1 MGKAARKMKK
11 KQMQAEETAVRQE
24 NAHWEALLAE
34 QMAAGEYTTAIDTL
48 AKLIQGNDIQP
59 EFMYD
64 AAYAY
69 FMVGDYERA
78 GQWINNT
85 LSYAPDHLSIR
96 ILLARLLMI
105 EEREDDGLAVLEFV
119 LDKGGDS
126 LTAAQ
131 RKEIGET
138 LTFLGD
144 DARAKLR
151 DEYPHVAAFLRWDAS
166 ASETRDV
173 SQILANLR
181 EKVAAVGAAAGEA
194 VEEAAAAVKPMA
206 EAGMAAAEEA
216 VAAAKPTFEA
226 GAAAVAKKPA
236 EILASLKERLAAV
249 RQGKKA
255 PTAVEDGGEPRTTAE
270 EAHGTGETPSCRE
283 SAAPHEE
290 TAQKTVQVLSDTSAA
305 EQKKQDV
312 LEKALPAVQKAELLT
327 AFAAGYYAQGALS
340 AAELLLQAALD
351 LDAADGILRN
361 MALVQQDLGRREEA
375 LQTAA
380 RMKLADFALLRLL
393 RQG

>member
-11 KQMQAEETAVRQE
+11 RQAQSEAAGTRQE
-24 NAHWEALLAE
+24 NAQREAELKK
-34 QMAAGEYTTAIDTL
+34 QMAAGEYAAAIDTISQL
-48 AKLIQGNDIQP
+48 VKGNDIKP
-59 EFMYD
+59 EVMYD

-69 FMVGDYERA
+69 FMLDDYERA

-85 LSYAPDHLSIR
+85 LSYAPEHLSVR
-96 ILLARLLMI
+96 ILLARLLMLQD
-105 EEREDDGLAVLEFV
+105 REDDGWAVLAFV
-119 LDKGGDS
+119 IERGGDS
-126 LTAAQ
+126 LTEVQ
-131 RKEIGET
+131 RKEIEEAVALFGES
-138 LTFLGD
+138 D
-144 DARAKLR
+144 REKVR
-151 DEYPHVAAFLRWDAS
+151 RSYPQVAAFLHWDAS
-166 ASETRDV
+166 AADTRDV

-194 VEEAAAAVKPMA
+194 VEEAAAAVKPVA

-255 PTAVEDGGEPRTTAE
+255 LSAAEDGGEPRTIAAE
-270 EAHGTGETPSCRE
+270 DHGAGEMPSHRE
-283 SAAPHEE
+283 SAAPHAETAEE
-290 TAQKTVQVLSDTSAA
+290 TAQVLSDTSAA

-312 LEKALPAVQKAELLT
+312 LQKTLPAVQKAELLT

-361 MALVQQDLGRREEA
+361 MAVVQQEMGRREAA
-375 LQTAA
+375 LKTAS
-380 RMKLADFALLRLL
+380 RMKVADFTLLRLL